1 MSDPVPNI
9 EIEDVLSSIRRLV
22 SEETGSQPRPEPV
35 RQPPVENRLV
45 LTPSLRV
52 MDEPEAPSVTVD
64 EVDEVDDIHQLDDE
78 TPWNDPDATLFR
90 AAQIEPDFSSEF
102 DPDDVYE
109 TSVIAEEDADELIY
123 NRLENAEDQ
132 GVTPLASVLGTLDV
146 ADQSDGESTPEA
158 ETEWLDEVDNE
169 PVQHNA
175 IVTDETDHD
184 DPQVLAET
192 DLDLDKDVVVLDSE
206 PQIDDLQLSAEQ
218 DDHEDVS
225 LDDAGQD
232 DLTPLSAKIAALETA
247 IGETQD
253 QWEPDGAAGDDYAGT
268 PVRTL
273 RWQDHEAEVPDSTD
287 DGDDGRTVDQ
297 DVLETA
303 ELDFTANDEDA
314 SDLDFLVGDD
324 SLMDEESLRELVAD
338 IVREELQGALG
349 ERITRNVR
357 KLVRREIHRALT
369 TQQLD

>member
-52 MDEPEAPSVTVD
+52 MDEPEVTPEIVD
-64 EVDEVDDIHQLDDE
+64 EVVDIQQPEDE
-78 TPWNDPDATLFR
+78 TPWNDPDATLYR
-90 AAQIEPDFSSEF
+90 AAQIEPDTISEF
-102 DPDDVYE
+102 ESDHVHE
-109 TSVIAEEDADELIY
+109 TSFILTDDADELSY
-123 NRLENAEDQ
+123 DSLEATEDQ
-132 GVTPLASVLGTLDV
+132 GVTPLSDVLGAIDV
-146 ADQSDGESTPEA
+146 ADRTDGDSTPEA
-158 ETEWLDEVDNE
+158 ETEWLDEDDE
-169 PVQHNA
+169 PVQDNSVVA
-175 IVTDETDHD
+175 DEPVHD
-184 DPQVLAET
+184 DPHVLTET
-192 DLDLDKDVVVLDSE
+192 VMELDKDVVVLDSE
-206 PQIDDLQLSAEQ
+206 PQIDDLQLSSEQ
-218 DDHEDVS
+218 DHREDVS
-225 LDDAGQD
+225 LNDAGHD

-273 RWQDHEAEVPDSTD
+273 RWQDHEAEVPDSSDDED
-287 DGDDGRTVDQ
+287 DGGTVDE
-297 DVLETA
+297 DVLDA
-303 ELDFTANDEDA
+303 AAQDFTANDEDS